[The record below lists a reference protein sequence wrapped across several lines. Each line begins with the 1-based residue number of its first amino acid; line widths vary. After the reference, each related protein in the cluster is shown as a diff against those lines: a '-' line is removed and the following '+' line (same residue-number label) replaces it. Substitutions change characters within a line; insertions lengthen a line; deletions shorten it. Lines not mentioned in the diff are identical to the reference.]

1 MAIAI
6 DPIWFAVAA
15 YVGGAIVVA
24 VVIAKYFKSK

>member
-15 YVGGAIVVA
+15 YAAGAIVIA
-24 VVIAKYFKSK
+24 FLLAKYFKK

>member
-6 DPIWFAVAA
+6 DPVWFAVAA

-24 VVIAKYFKSK
+24 ILLAKYFKSK